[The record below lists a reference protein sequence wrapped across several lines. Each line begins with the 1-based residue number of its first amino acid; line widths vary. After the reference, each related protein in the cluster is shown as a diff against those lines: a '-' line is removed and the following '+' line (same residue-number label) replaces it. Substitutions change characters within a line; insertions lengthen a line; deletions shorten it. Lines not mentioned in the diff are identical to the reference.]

1 MVRKTRPAQG
11 PGPPR
16 EQSPP
21 PLPAALSP
29 SPATPSRALT
39 DPTVARGPDFE
50 FTGPPPAAG
59 SPLASDGHV
68 RYQSAPA
75 ILGSAAPRPAPPP
88 PPARPP
94 LRPPPPARGSAPFE
108 RKQSAAG
115 GRLSG
120 GGGARILLGHP
131 GHPCPV
137 FPERVCVRVCECVHV
152 FLHRIFYD

>member
-29 SPATPSRALT
+29 SPATPSQALT
-39 DPTVARGPDFE
+39 DPTVARRPDFE

-75 ILGSAAPRPAPPP
+75 ILGSAAPRSAPPP
-88 PPARPP
+88 PPARPSA
-94 LRPPPPARGSAPFE
+94 LLPPPAAQRRLRGNKVLRAGD
-108 RKQSAAG
+108 SAAAA
-115 GRLSG
+115 
-120 GGGARILLGHP
+120 ARGFCSAIPATLAP
-131 GHPCPV
+131 Y
-137 FPERVCVRVCECVHV
+137 FPSVCVCACVSVCM
-152 FLHRIFYD
+152 FSYTGYFTTD